1 MKKARY
7 NEVPNAYR
15 RNYKEEFVETLKIT
29 ITCFAMVAVITLF
42 VIATL

>member
-7 NEVPNAYR
+7 NEVPNGYR

-29 ITCFAMVAVITLF
+29 ATCFAMVAVMTLFIVITL
-42 VIATL
+42 